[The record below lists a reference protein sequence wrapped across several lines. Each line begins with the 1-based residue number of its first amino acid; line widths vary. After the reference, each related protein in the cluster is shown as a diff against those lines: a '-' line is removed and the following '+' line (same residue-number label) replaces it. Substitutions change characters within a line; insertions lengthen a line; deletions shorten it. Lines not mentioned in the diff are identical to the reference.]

1 MNGVRIKKVVTAEQF
16 ETIRKAEFIELRL
29 ETIDGKIG
37 EKLKFYSEYAIYK
50 KIEEYKKK

>member
-1 MNGVRIKKVVTAEQF
+1 MNGVWIKKVVTTEQL
-16 ETIRKAEFIELRL
+16 EALLKAEYIELYL

-37 EKLKFYSEYAIYK
+37 EKLIFYSEDAIYK